1 MILYLHILNI
11 LLAFCACD
19 GTGTKAFIF
28 HDTEDGNLTTATLT
42 NAPRE
47 PLPEHFLICSSHN
60 QQQIDTPNT
69 YVSGY
74 VLYEDS
80 DFTNPWFNIKYDRFG
95 QLEINIKYNNVYF
108 MGHVTLET
116 FLYWIHTCVEVDTIT
131 GTLRASANGVLLKTI
146 DNNQGLKSTPAP
158 RLNLR
163 LGVVHES
170 FYGYYNQFIGG
181 VGNIKIFNLDQRMN
195 DSFLEKASADACKHL
210 ETPLYLS
217 WSDTKWSII
226 GSGSE
231 KITLDDETLCN
242 ASKRLNGRI
251 PSIWNKIDASDE
263 CGKFGMGIIAKPT
276 KLKNLSTNDLKDIY
290 GKHYDQ
296 CRYFWTPFTD
306 EYTEGTFID
315 EVTNE
320 TIR

>member
-42 NAPRE
+42 NAPIE

-80 DFTNPWFNIKYDRFG
+80 HFTKPWFAIKYDRFG
-95 QLEINIKYNNVYF
+95 QLEVNTKYTNTYY
-108 MGHVTLET
+108 MGQVTRET
-116 FLYWIHTCVEVDTIT
+116 FLYWIHTCVEVDTT
-131 GTLRASANGVLLKTI
+131 TATLRASVNGVSLKTI
-146 DNNQGLKSTPAP
+146 DHIQDLKPTP
-158 RLNLR
+158 RLHLR
-163 LGVVHES
+163 LGLVHES

-181 VGNIKIFNLDQRMN
+181 VGNIKIYNLDQKIN
-195 DSFLEKASADACKHL
+195 DSFLSRASGDACNKYI
-210 ETPLYLS
+210 ETSMYLS
-217 WSDTKWSII
+217 WSDTEWKVN
-226 GSGSE
+226 GSGVE
-231 KITLDDETLCN
+231 NYTLDDTTLCN
-242 ASKRLNGRI
+242 ESKRLNGRI

-263 CGKFGMGIIAKPT
+263 CGKYGMGIIAKPT

-320 TIR
+320 TMR